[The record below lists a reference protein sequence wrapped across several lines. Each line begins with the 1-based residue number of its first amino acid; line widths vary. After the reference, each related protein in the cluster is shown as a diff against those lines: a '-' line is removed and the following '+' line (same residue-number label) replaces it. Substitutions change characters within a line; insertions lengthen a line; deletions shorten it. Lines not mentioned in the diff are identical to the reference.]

1 MDHLGHALTPILV
14 TGASG
19 YLGGQILALL
29 RDSGLSSLGVGR
41 SERCDTVCDLTDV
54 ASTIALIS
62 QYPDSTVVHC
72 AAAVPKS
79 LSVYF
84 DESAAAASLAMVRN
98 LGKAKP
104 RRVIFASSMTVYPE
118 GTLLAREEDAVAV
131 GKGYPSAKLEAER
144 ILLACPDITT
154 TILRLPGLFG
164 LPRRGGVL
172 FNSALALARGD
183 VPTLDPSLPQW
194 AAMHVEDAAE
204 ICVRAASVSDPYSM
218 VMNAGYPEPMAI
230 ADAVMQLATLFGRQ
244 VSVPP
249 PKWFSFDLARL
260 HSFLGPVAGTFDDRL
275 RQLAMWAYA
284 EVGCDDNA

>member
-19 YLGGQILALL
+19 YLGAHILALL
-29 RDSGLSSLGVGR
+29 RDSGVSAFGVGR
-41 SERCDTVCDLTDV
+41 SKRCDTVCDLTDGAATV
-54 ASTIALIS
+54 ALLS
-62 QYPDSTVVHC
+62 QYSDSPIINC
-72 AAAVPKS
+72 AAVVPKS
-79 LSVYF
+79 PSGYF
-84 DESAAAASLAMVRN
+84 DESTAAANLAMVRN
-98 LGKAKP
+98 LANAKP

-118 GTLLAREEDAVAV
+118 GTLLAREEDAVAI
-131 GKGYPSAKLEAER
+131 GKGYASSKLEAER

-172 FNSALALARGD
+172 ANSALALARGD

-204 ICVRAASVSDPYSM
+204 ICVRATLVSEPYSM

-230 ADAVMQLATLFGRQ
+230 ADAVMQLATLFGRE

-249 PKWFSFDLARL
+249 PKWFAFDLARL
-260 HSFLGPVAGTFDDRL
+260 HSFLGPVAGKFDDRL
-275 RQLAMWAYA
+275 RQMAMWAYA
-284 EVGCDDNA
+284 EVGRDDNA